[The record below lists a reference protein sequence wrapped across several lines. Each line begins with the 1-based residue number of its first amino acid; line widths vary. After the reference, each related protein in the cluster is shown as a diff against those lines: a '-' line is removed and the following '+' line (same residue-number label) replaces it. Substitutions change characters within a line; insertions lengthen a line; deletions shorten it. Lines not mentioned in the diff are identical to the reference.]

1 MGHTVHFWSDIPGK
15 WSRSS
20 ESGAEGHAE
29 EEGGLALEVHG
40 LGELELHLHN
50 FAYDSID
57 VDKADFHTHGGP
69 GSISLGGD
77 DLDFQTLERFRS
89 KGYDQIFNAKAEVE
103 FHGCNV
109 AEGFRGE
116 FFLIRFGQ
124 TFLKRNG
131 GYVSGND
138 SAGFNVTNEAVHPW
152 GDWVTAT
159 IAPGGGASL
168 SGHAHLDLS
177 WVADRMADLRV
188 DLEYAEE
195 SGSDNHNKDSL
206 ARAREAFNEAFRY
219 HTGAFSDPW
228 AKMYNTCLFME
239 KSRNLLTA
247 YHASG
252 FNVPT

>member
-1 MGHTVHFWSDIPGK
+1 MGSTVHFWSNIPGK
-15 WSRSS
+15 FSRSLEPS
-20 ESGAEGHAE
+20 AEGHVE
-29 EEGGLALEVHG
+29 EEGGLALEVNG
-40 LGELELHLHN
+40 LVEMEFHLHN
-50 FAYDSID
+50 LAYDSIY

-77 DLDFQTLERFRS
+77 DLDFVTLERFRG

-109 AEGFRGE
+109 AEGFQGE

-131 GYVSGND
+131 GSVSGND
-138 SAGFNVTNEAVHPW
+138 SLGFNIGNEAAHPW

-159 IAPGGGASL
+159 IVPGGGASL
-168 SGHAHLDLS
+168 SGHAHLERS
-177 WVADRMADLRV
+177 WVADRMAELRV

-195 SGSDNHNKDSL
+195 NTDRFKLL
-206 ARAREAFNEAFRY
+206 ATAREAFDKAFAY
-219 HTGAFSDPW
+219 HTGASSDPW

-239 KSRNLLTA
+239 KSRNALLQ
-247 YHASG
+247 YYSSG
-252 FNVPT
+252 IPVK